1 MEIWRSHH
9 PGLPA
14 HPLTHPHHRGPAE
27 TLPAAAL
34 EPAQAWRS
42 SYLWPLGVRSA
53 PKVRLRPVGS
63 ARFVLLA
70 VPFL

>member
-1 MEIWRSHH
+1 MEKPPSRTSG
-9 PGLPA
+9 P
-14 HPLTHPHHRGPAE
+14 PLDTHPHHPGPAE

-42 SYLWPLGVRSA
+42 SYLRPLGVRSA